1 MSGASERGPPAR
13 VPIHRLEPQ
22 TVARIA
28 AGEVVERPA
37 SVVKEL
43 IENAY
48 DAGATEVRVSLSGG
62 GTERIAVSD
71 DGVGIPPG
79 ELALAVERHATS
91 KLAADGALD
100 AITSLG
106 FRGEALASIA
116 AVSRLSIVSRT
127 AGDDSAHGIR
137 VEGGEPDGEFVEGAP
152 PGTTVE
158 VRDLFYNTPARRKFL
173 RSPPSEQVEIL
184 GIAGAL
190 YLARPTV
197 ALVVDSQGHELLRYP
212 RSESLRDAVVW
223 VLGAE
228 LVDQTIELEAPS
240 EEGISI
246 RAVLGRPAISRGTS
260 HGLYL
265 AVNGRLV
272 VSRTLS
278 QAVRSAYD
286 DYLPRTRYPVGI
298 VHLDIDP
305 SRVDVNVHPTKREVR
320 IAREREVADRL
331 RRAVRSALVRAPQ
344 TAERGGAPMAFP
356 RPPLPS
362 VEAPPAGPQ
371 EPEPMPVS
379 LAFAP
384 AGSGRGQQ
392 RLTDREVSRTVDGSA
407 GHPRITLHASL
418 FRLYWIG
425 ESEDA
430 LVIVDQHAASER
442 VVYEALLRDGRLAHQ
457 ELVEPVT
464 IGLTARQAAVLESRR
479 TEIESAGFA
488 VAPFGGGAF
497 RVSSVPV
504 YRGHLARADVL
515 PSLLDELADGGRP
528 TVPNGLVE
536 RTAASIACHAAV
548 RAGDAITAEEMGRI
562 LEALYRLSEAAYACP
577 HGRPILVRLPRGR
590 LDRWFLRSGE

>member
-1 MSGASERGPPAR
+1 
-13 VPIHRLEPQ
+13 
-22 TVARIA
+22 VARIA

-43 IENAY
+43 VENAY
-48 DAGATEVRVSLSGG
+48 DAGASEVRVSITEG
-62 GTERIAVSD
+62 GTQRIAVSD
-71 DGVGIPPG
+71 DGVGIPPS
-79 ELALAVERHATS
+79 ELGLAVERHATS
-91 KLAADGALD
+91 KLAADGELD
-100 AITSLG
+100 AILTLG

-137 VEGGEPDGEFVEGAP
+137 VDGGGNATEFVAGAP

-158 VRDLFYNTPARRKFL
+158 VRDLFFNTPARQKFL
-173 RSPPSEQVEIL
+173 RSPASEQVEVL
-184 GIAGAL
+184 GAVGAL
-190 YLARPTV
+190 YLTRPQV
-197 ALVVDSQGHELLRYP
+197 AMVLDSEGQELVRYP
-212 RSESLRDAVVW
+212 RSDSLRDAVVR

-228 LVDQTIELEAPS
+228 LVDQTIELDEPD
-240 EEGISI
+240 EQGIAI
-246 RAVLGRPAISRGTS
+246 RAVLGRPTISRGTS
-260 HGLYL
+260 QGLYL

-278 QAVRSAYD
+278 QAVRLAYD

-298 VHLDIDP
+298 VHLHIDP
-305 SRVDVNVHPTKREVR
+305 ARVDVNVHPTKREIR

-331 RRAVRSALVRAPQ
+331 RRAVRTALIRAPQ
-344 TAERGGAPMAFP
+344 TAERGARGMAFL

-384 AGSGRGQQ
+384 AGAAGVQQ
-392 RLTDREVSRTVDGSA
+392 RLVDRPEPRTVDSSS
-407 GHPRITLHASL
+407 GHPRITLHASI
-418 FRLYWIG
+418 FRLYWLG

-430 LVIVDQHAASER
+430 LVVVDQHAASER

-464 IGLTARQAAVLESRR
+464 MRLTARQGAVLESRR
-479 TEIESAGFA
+479 TEIASAGFG
-488 VAPFGGGAF
+488 VEPFGGGTF
-497 RVSSVPV
+497 RVASVPV
-504 YRGHLARADVL
+504 YRGHIARAELL

-536 RTAASIACHAAV
+536 RTSASIACHAAV
-548 RAGDAITAEEMGRI
+548 RAGDVITAEEMGRI
-562 LEALYRLSEAAYACP
+562 LEALYRLPEAAYACP